1 MALYEE
7 KVSSRGFRIFL
18 LILALPVLFGLYAAY
33 MAGEGFGFMLITALL
48 VVLVLVDAME
58 IRIEIDERRV
68 SIRGLLGLPLTRKT
82 VEIGNIASFSVTEG
96 WMSCSGAIHF
106 NLPAKGCVMLRQKK
120 GWTVSFT
127 TNHPEEVARVLA
139 MLGVPREP

>member
-18 LILALPVLFGLYAAY
+18 ILAALPMLFGLYATY

-68 SIRGLLGLPLTRKT
+68 SIRGLLGLLTRKT
-82 VEIGNIASFSVTEG
+82 VEIENLASFSVTEG

-106 NLPAKGCVMLRQKK
+106 NLPAKGCVILRQKK

-139 MLGVPREP
+139 MLGIPREP

>member
-18 LILALPVLFGLYAAY
+18 ILAALPMLFGLYATY
-33 MAGEGFGFMLITALL
+33 MAGEGFEFMLITALL

-58 IRIEIDERRV
+58 LRIEIDEREVR
-68 SIRGLLGLPLTRKT
+68 IRGPIGLITRKT
-82 VEIGNIASFSVTEG
+82 VRIENIASFSVAEG
-96 WMSCSGAIHF
+96 WMSCSGAVHF
-106 NLPAKGCVMLRQKK
+106 SLPAKGCVMLRQKK

-127 TNHPEEVARVLA
+127 TNHPEEVARILA